1 MFYKALLSVV
11 IVLCGHSPWPRKK
24 ANTVNL
30 YNEMWHMFEKQI
42 VWCTLVIVTARSNA
56 LIAHS
61 ETPTYSYT
69 SLIRFTHSTTSVKR
83 LQLSVWQD
91 SYGEDKRRAVLWKTR
106 RHQSIPGTR
115 GNEAWLYHGGVSGFI
130 YMSAAIRAPWL
141 LQQASFHFQ
150 ICGLSINNQFSSI
163 FVWRFKFLYSIFQ
176 KHLTQVVVKAGHFQP
191 FSIPAALVDMKDKWV
206 L

>member
-56 LIAHS
+56 PIAHS

-69 SLIRFTHSTTSVKR
+69 SLIRFAHSTFNNIHKTAPALS
-83 LQLSVWQD
+83 LTGQLRRRQTEGSFM
-91 SYGEDKRRAVLWKTR
+91 EDKT
-106 RHQSIPGTR
+106 
-115 GNEAWLYHGGVSGFI
+115 
-130 YMSAAIRAPWL
+130 APVHSWNK
-141 LQQASFHFQ
+141 
-150 ICGLSINNQFSSI
+150 GE
-163 FVWRFKFLYSIFQ
+163 WG
-176 KHLTQVVVKAGHFQP
+176 VVVPWGCFWVYLHVCSNQSSLAATISKLP
-191 FSIPAALVDMKDKWV
+191 FPDMWTQHQ
-206 L
+206 